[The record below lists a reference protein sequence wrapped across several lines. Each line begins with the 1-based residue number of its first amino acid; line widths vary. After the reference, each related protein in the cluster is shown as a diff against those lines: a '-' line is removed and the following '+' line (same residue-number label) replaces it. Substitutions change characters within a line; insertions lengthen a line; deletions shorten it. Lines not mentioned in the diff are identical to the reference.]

1 MKARRGLL
9 WLLAGLALA
18 LLAGR
23 WVAGLYGDWAFHH
36 ALGADALWRERLLS
50 LAVLRSGV
58 FAVAFAFAFA
68 HFVAVRESIVALV
81 LPRTIGGVDIVE
93 AIPTRRLTMLA
104 FLGALLVALIFAIA
118 ERDWTLLAQAM
129 HGVPFAEYEPYLDR
143 DLGFYVNWL
152 PFERHLYESASV
164 LFVLTSATVILA
176 YVVTPSVR
184 WDAQGLYVS
193 TWVRRH
199 LGVLAGF
206 AIALVAWNWRLDRF
220 ALLTYGSGD
229 NLIVFE
235 ARPFTAFDHRI
246 LLPYLAV
253 ISFVALPVAVVFV
266 WSVWRAN
273 LRLALILLSAVFV
286 AGPVARVVILPAAA
300 PARLATRVG
309 AEGRRP
315 YDATRTL
322 FTRRAFGVDQVAL
335 PDTLPPERLTDV
347 QLARWV
353 SSWDPAALARFI
365 ERDRRGADVSAL
377 AWSAGVMGLDAVLL
391 RRAPS
396 DAPPGAT
403 WPTDLLRANAID
415 AGGLPLAG
423 LPLAGV
429 GSHANGI
436 GGVLVFPG
444 APRYA
449 LVADTLGRLAAPP
462 FETGL
467 QRLAQAWDQ
476 QNPRLLAQDAPTP
489 RPRIVTERDAVARL
503 ARLTPFLQ
511 RGETVT
517 AIVRGDSL
525 YWVIELFST
534 AEHYPLTERLL
545 VDGRF
550 VHYAQHAATAVVQ
563 AQTGRV
569 QLLPVSGPDPVMRAW
584 MARLPT
590 LFTAREDAPR
600 WMTTGLP
607 PATDWTMI
615 QGAMLGRT
623 GVRGGTLPVGSLARV
638 DDADA
643 DLTAGPPTLHQID
656 SAGTFGWGIPVAT
669 KDRIIGVLVARG
681 GHASRTTLLPVTS
694 ATSWTGVLEA
704 LQRAADDAG
713 IGRALKDSRRGRVQ
727 AIPTTA
733 GVAFVQSF
741 YEWPADGAPRL
752 AGVVVLKGERTAVG
766 RTVADALGQSL
777 DPSSR
782 GVPAD
787 QFRAQATQYYDAAA
801 AALRSGDWR
810 AYGEAWAALGRLLGR
825 PQR

>member
-18 LLAGR
+18 LLVGR

-36 ALGADALWRERLLS
+36 ALGADALWRERLVD
-50 LAVLRSGV
+50 LALLRSGV
-58 FAVAFAFAFA
+58 FAVAFAFALA
-68 HFVAVRESIVALV
+68 HFVAVRQSIVALV
-81 LPRTIGGVDIVE
+81 LPRTIGGVEFAE
-93 AIPTRRLTMLA
+93 AIPTRRLTLLA
-104 FLGALLVALIFAIA
+104 FLGALLVALVFAIA
-118 ERDWTLLAQAM
+118 EREWTLLAQAM
-129 HGVPFAEYEPYLDR
+129 HGVPFAESEPYLDR

-152 PFERHLYESASV
+152 PFERHLYQSASV
-164 LFVLTSATVILA
+164 LFVLTSAIVLLA

-184 WDAQGLYVS
+184 WDARGLYVS

-220 ALLTYGSGD
+220 ALLSYGSGD
-229 NLIVFE
+229 NLVLFE
-235 ARPFTAFDHRI
+235 ARPFSVFDHRI
-246 LLPYLAV
+246 LVPYLAV

-266 WSVWRAN
+266 WTVWRAN
-273 LRLALILLSAVFV
+273 FRLALVLLSAVVV
-286 AGPVARVVILPAAA
+286 AGPVARVVILPAAR
-300 PARLATRVG
+300 PARLSGRVG

-322 FTRRAFGVDQVAL
+322 FTRRAFGVDQVAI
-335 PDTLPPERLTDV
+335 PDTLPPERLTDA

-353 SSWDPAALARFI
+353 TSWDPAALARFI
-365 ERDRRGADVSAL
+365 ERDRRGADVAAL
-377 AWSAGVMGLDAVLL
+377 SWSAGIMGLDAVLL
-391 RRAPS
+391 RRAAA
-396 DAPPGAT
+396 DAPPGAA
-403 WPTDLLRANAID
+403 WPADRLRTNAID
-415 AGGLPLAG
+415 AAG

-429 GSHANGI
+429 GPHPSGI

-462 FETGL
+462 FETVL
-467 QRLAQAWDQ
+467 QRVAQSWDQ

-489 RPRIVTERDAVARL
+489 RPRIVTDRDAVARL
-503 ARLTPFLQ
+503 GRLTPFLQ
-511 RGETVT
+511 QGESVT
-517 AIVRGDSL
+517 PVVRGDSL

-569 QLLPVSGPDPVMRAW
+569 QLLPVARPDPVMRAW
-584 MARLPT
+584 MAQLPT
-590 LFTAREDAPR
+590 LFTAREDAPS
-600 WMTTGLP
+600 WMASGLP
-607 PATDWTMI
+607 PATDWTII
-615 QGAMLGRT
+615 QGTMLGRT
-623 GVRGGTLPVGSLARV
+623 GVRGGTLPVGSLARG

-643 DLTAGPPTLHQID
+643 DLTRGPPTLHQID
-656 SAGTFGWGIPVAT
+656 STGTLGWGIPVAT
-669 KDRIIGVLVARG
+669 KDRIIGILVSRG
-681 GHASRTTLLPVTS
+681 GHAPRTTLLPSTS
-694 ATSWTGVLEA
+694 AASWTGVLGS

-752 AGVVVLKGERTAVG
+752 AGVVVLKGERTSVG

-787 QFRAQATQYYDAAA
+787 QFRAQVAQYYDAAA

>member
-1 MKARRGLL
+1 MTGRRGLL

-18 LLAGR
+18 LLVGR

-36 ALGADALWRERLLS
+36 ALGADALWRERLLD
-50 LAVLRSGV
+50 LALLRSAMFSV
-58 FAVAFAFAFA
+58 VFAFAFA
-68 HFVAVRESIVALV
+68 NFFAVRQSIVALV
-81 LPRTIGGVDIVE
+81 LPRTIGGVEIAE
-93 AIPTRRLTMLA
+93 AIPTRRLTLLA
-104 FLGALLVALIFAIA
+104 FLGALLVALIFALA
-118 ERDWTLLAQAM
+118 EREWTLLGQAL
-129 HGVPFAEYEPYLDR
+129 HGLPFVEYEPYLNR

-152 PFERHLYESASV
+152 PFERHLSEHAAV
-164 LFVLTSATVILA
+164 LLVLTSATVFLA

-184 WDAQGLYVS
+184 WDARGLYVS

-199 LGVLAGF
+199 LGVLAGI
-206 AIALVAWNWRLDRF
+206 AITLVAWDWRLDRF
-220 ALLTYGSGD
+220 ALLGYGSGD
-229 NLIVFE
+229 NTFIFE
-235 ARPFTAFDHRI
+235 ARPFSAFDHRI

-253 ISFVALPVAVVFV
+253 TSFLALPVAVIFV

-273 LRLALILLSAVFV
+273 LRLALVLLSAVVV

-300 PARLATRVG
+300 PARLDGQVG

-322 FTRRAFGVDQVAL
+322 FTRRAFGVDQVAI
-335 PDTLPPERLTDV
+335 PDTLPPERLTDA

-353 SSWDPAALARFI
+353 TSWDPAALSRFI
-365 ERDRRGADVSAL
+365 ERDRRGADVVAL
-377 AWSAGVMGLDAVLL
+377 AWGAGAMGLDAVLL

-396 DAPPGAT
+396 DAPPGTA
-403 WPTDLLRANAID
+403 WPADLLRTNAID
-415 AGGLPLAG
+415 ADG

-429 GSHANGI
+429 GPHSSEI
-436 GGVLVFPG
+436 GGVLIYPG

-476 QNPRLLAQDAPTP
+476 QNPRLLAQDAPAP
-489 RPRIVTERDAVARL
+489 RPRLVTDRDAVARL
-503 ARLTPFLQ
+503 DRLTPFLH

-517 AIVRGDSL
+517 PVVRGDSL

-569 QLLPVSGPDPVMRAW
+569 LLLPVAKPDPVMRAW
-584 MARLPT
+584 MARLPS
-590 LFTAREDAPR
+590 LFTAREDAPS
-600 WMTTGLP
+600 WVKAGLP

-615 QGAMLGRT
+615 QGAILGRT
-623 GVRGGTLPVGSLARV
+623 GVRGETLPVGSLARV

-643 DLTAGPPTLHQID
+643 DLTGGPPTLHQLD
-656 SAGTFGWGIPVAT
+656 STGTLGWGIPVAST
-669 KDRIIGVLVARG
+669 DRLVGVLVSRG
-681 GHASRTTLLPVTS
+681 GDAPRTTLLPWTS
-694 ATSWTGVLEA
+694 AASWTGILES
-704 LQRAADDAG
+704 LQRSADAAG

-727 AIPTTA
+727 AIPTTD

-741 YEWPADGAPRL
+741 YEWPADAAPRL
-752 AGVVVLKGERTAVG
+752 AGVVVLKGVRTYVG
-766 RTVADALGQSL
+766 HTVADALGQSL
-777 DPSSR
+777 DPAGT

-787 QFRAQATQYYDAAA
+787 VFRAQAAQYYDAAA

>member
-1 MKARRGLL
+1 MRARRGLL

-18 LLAGR
+18 LLVGR

-36 ALGADALWRERLLS
+36 ALGADELWRERLLD
-50 LAVLRSGV
+50 LALLRSGV
-58 FAVAFAFAFA
+58 FAFVFAFVFA
-68 HFVAVRESIVALV
+68 HFLAVRASIVALV
-81 LPRTIGGVDIVE
+81 LPRTIGGVDIAE
-93 AIPTRRLTMLA
+93 AIPPRRLTMLA
-104 FLGALLVALIFAIA
+104 FLGALLVASIFALA
-118 ERDWTLLAQAM
+118 EREWTLFAQAM

-143 DLGFYVNWL
+143 DLGFFVNWL
-152 PFERHLYESASV
+152 PFERHMYESASV
-164 LFVLTSATVILA
+164 LLVLTAATVALA

-184 WDAQGLYVS
+184 WDARGLYVS

-199 LGVLAGF
+199 VGVLTGF

-220 ALLTYGSGD
+220 ALLGYGSGD

-235 ARPFTAFDHRI
+235 ARPFTVFDHRI
-246 LLPYLAV
+246 LLPYLAI
-253 ISFVALPVAVVFV
+253 ISFVAIPVALVFV
-266 WSVWRAN
+266 WSVWLAN
-273 LRLALILLSAVFV
+273 LRLALVLLSAVIV

-300 PARLATRVG
+300 PARLSGRVG
-309 AEGRRP
+309 AERRRP

-335 PDTLPPERLTDV
+335 PDTLQPERLTDA

-353 SSWDPAALARFI
+353 TSWDPAALVRFI
-365 ERDRRGADVSAL
+365 ERDRRGADVAAL
-377 AWSAGVMGLDAVLL
+377 AWSTGAMGLDAVLL
-391 RRAPS
+391 RRSPS
-396 DAPPGAT
+396 DAPAGAA
-403 WPTDLLRANAID
+403 WPMDLLRTNAID
-415 AGGLPLAG
+415 VAGRPLA
-423 LPLAGV
+423 AV
-429 GSHANGI
+429 GSQARGI
-436 GGVLVFPG
+436 GGVLVYPG

-467 QRLAQAWDQ
+467 QRLAHAWDQ

-489 RPRIVTERDAVARL
+489 RPRIVTDRDAVARL
-503 ARLTPFLQ
+503 DRLTPFLQ
-511 RGETVT
+511 RGENVT
-517 AIVRGDSL
+517 PVVRGDSL

-550 VHYAQHAATAVVQ
+550 VHYAQHAATAVIQ

-569 QLLPVSGPDPVMRAW
+569 LLLPVARPDPVMRSW
-584 MARLPT
+584 MALLPT
-590 LFTAREDAPR
+590 LFTAREDAPG
-600 WMTTGLP
+600 WLATGLP

-623 GVRGGTLPVGSLARV
+623 GVRGGTLPIGSLARV

-643 DLTAGPPTLHQID
+643 DLTRGPPTLHQID
-656 SAGTFGWGIPVAT
+656 STGTLGWGIPVAT
-669 KDRIIGVLVARG
+669 KDRIIGVLVSRG
-681 GHASRTTLLPVTS
+681 GHASRTTLLRTESTS
-694 ATSWTGVLEA
+694 SWTGVVES

-713 IGRALKDSRRGRVQ
+713 IGRSLKDSRRGRVQ
-727 AIPTTA
+727 AIPTMT

-752 AGVVVLKGERTAVG
+752 AGVVVLNGERTAVG
-766 RTVADALGQSL
+766 HTVADALGQRL
-777 DPSSR
+777 DPSGR

-787 QFRAQATQYYDAAA
+787 VFRAQAAQYYDAAA